1 MGRFYTERILPR
13 CADVAH
19 FAHYSTT
26 GEMPM
31 NTILVAGLS
40 LALALAVV
48 ALVRQVRLR
57 RALQSL
63 LFRFLK
69 HWRE

>member
-1 MGRFYTERILPR
+1 
-13 CADVAH
+13 
-19 FAHYSTT
+19 
-26 GEMPM
+26 M

-57 RALQSL
+57 RALQL
-63 LFRFLK
+63 LLSRLMK
-69 HWRE
+69 HWKEGNHE

>member
-1 MGRFYTERILPR
+1 
-13 CADVAH
+13 
-19 FAHYSTT
+19 
-26 GEMPM
+26 M